1 MRSGWGLGD
10 EGLADRDPLLG
21 LDATPMSVWQ
31 WFAVAIAVGLNA
43 LDGFDV
49 LSISFAAPG
58 IAKAWHLNRADLGIV
73 LSMELIGMAAG
84 SLVLGRMADR
94 YGRRPVIL
102 TCLLTLFAGMTL
114 AATSQS
120 VWQLCLWR
128 ILTGLGV
135 GGMLAAVNAA
145 TAEFANARWRSL
157 CVSMMVIGYPVG
169 SVIGGTICA
178 ALLRHSD
185 WRVVFEVGAAA
196 TALFI
201 PLTLFWVPETP
212 AFLALPRHQDGATAT
227 SITELFKKGLRWTTI
242 LITLAYFMHFASHY
256 FILKWAP
263 KIVADMGFAQSS
275 AAGVLV
281 QAQIGGT
288 VGGVIF
294 GLLSQKISLRGL
306 TISALCGAGAMLIL
320 FGHGQ
325 ADLNALS
332 WMAFATVMFTNSG
345 IVGLYAMLALV
356 FPTHVRATGTGFVI
370 GVGRGA
376 AALAPI
382 LVGWL
387 FNQGQGLQV
396 VTVAMAGASL
406 IAAVALLGVRYYAPL
421 DVA

>member
-1 MRSGWGLGD
+1 M
-10 EGLADRDPLLG
+10 AP
-21 LDATPMSVWQ
+21 WQ
-31 WFAVAIAVGLNA
+31 WVVVAIATGLNA

-73 LSMELIGMAAG
+73 LSMELIGMAGG
-84 SLVLGRMADR
+84 SLLLGRMADR

-102 TCLLTLFAGMTL
+102 ACLLAMLAGMTL

-120 VWQLCLWR
+120 VWQLSVWR
-128 ILTGLGV
+128 VLTGLGV
-135 GGMLAAVNAA
+135 GGMLAAVNAV
-145 TAEFANARWRSL
+145 TAEVSNARWRSL
-157 CVSMMVIGYPVG
+157 CVSMMVIGYPIG
-169 SVIGGTICA
+169 SVIGGTFA
-178 ALLRHSD
+178 ATLLRQGD

-196 TALFI
+196 TAAFI
-201 PLTLFWVPETP
+201 PLVVFWLPETP
-212 AFLALPRHQDGATAT
+212 AFLALPLHHDGGTRT
-227 SITELFKKGLRWTTI
+227 SMTELFKHGLRWTTV
-242 LITLAYFMHFASHY
+242 LITLAYFMHFSSHY

-263 KIVADMGFAQSS
+263 KIVADMGFAQSA

-288 VGGVIF
+288 IGGVVF

-306 TISALCGAGAMLIL
+306 TISALCGAAVMLVV

-325 ADLNALS
+325 ANLSELS
-332 WMAFATVMFTNSG
+332 WMAFSTVMFTNSG
-345 IVGLYAMLALV
+345 IVGLYAMLARV
-356 FPTHVRATGTGFVI
+356 YPTALRGTGTGFVI

-376 AALAPI
+376 AALAPM

-396 VTVAMAGASL
+396 VAAVMAGAAL
-406 IAAVALLGVRYYAPL
+406 IAAVALLGVRYDAPL